1 MSDNAKRQSQRGDDE
16 REFTNLCHRET
27 ATHGRLK
34 RLASKHE
41 RYGAEQALTYDN
53 GEYQTKDRQG
63 VFYKNLR
70 IDKHTY
76 RHEEHSSEKILYGLN
91 KLLDS
96 LSLDSLGKNTTH
108 DKCSECRTEAYLG

>member
-16 REFTNLCHRET
+16 RELTNLCHRET

-41 RYGAEQALTYDN
+41 RYGAEQALTNDD
-53 GEYQTKDRQG
+53 GKYQTKNWQG

-76 RHEEHSSEKILYGLN
+76 RHEEHSSEKVLYRFY
-91 KLLDS
+91 KFLDS
-96 LSLDSLGKNTTH
+96 LSLDSLGKNATH
-108 DKCSECRTEAYLG
+108 DKCSECRTEADLS